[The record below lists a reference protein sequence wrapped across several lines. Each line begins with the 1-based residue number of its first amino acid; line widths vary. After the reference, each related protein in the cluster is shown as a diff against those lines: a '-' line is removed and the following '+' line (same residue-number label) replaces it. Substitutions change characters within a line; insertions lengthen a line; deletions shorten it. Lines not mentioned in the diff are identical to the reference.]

1 MCLAAANLENMG
13 IFYVRDETNRIQTKN
28 NTHTLTTLHVTQAD
42 INEDVYLW
50 ENLASKL
57 LHVNVGDVAQ
67 RRGRG
72 TFEPH
77 FSTVAFVLGEKQI

>member
-1 MCLAAANLENMG
+1 MSEMKP
-13 IFYVRDETNRIQTKN
+13 IEYKQRTTQ
-28 NTHTLTTLHVTQAD
+28 THTLTTLHVTQAD

-67 RRGRG
+67 RRGQRSL
-72 TFEPH
+72 ESH
-77 FSTVAFVLGEKQI
+77 FLTVAFVIGKTTKKL

>member
-13 IFYVRDETNRIQTKN
+13 IFYVREETNRIQTKN
-28 NTHTLTTLHVTQAD
+28 NTHTLTTFHAKQAD

-57 LHVNVGDVAQ
+57 LHVEVGDVTQ

-72 TFEPH
+72 TLKFK
-77 FSTVAFVLGEKQI
+77 F